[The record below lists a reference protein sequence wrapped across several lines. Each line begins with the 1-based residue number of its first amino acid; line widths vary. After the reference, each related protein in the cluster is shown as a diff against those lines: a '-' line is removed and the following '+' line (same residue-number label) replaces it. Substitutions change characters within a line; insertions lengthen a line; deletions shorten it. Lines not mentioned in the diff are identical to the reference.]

1 MNIREFSSIV
11 ENINATINI
20 YPRKKIN
27 YILNITFSLICF
39 DVLAQKFVLNFLFKI
54 SIQIQALCKVIII
67 DIIVLSLKI
76 MFTFVY
82 HLCKLMMWHM
92 PLYFHHSLCRHV
104 LRHEDFSWRFL
115 YLHVKQAKIC
125 C

>member
-1 MNIREFSSIV
+1 MLTLLSIF
-11 ENINATINI
+11 TH
-20 YPRKKIN
+20 KKTN

-39 DVLAQKFVLNFLFKI
+39 DILAQKFVLIFLFKI
-54 SIQIQALCKVIII
+54 SIQIQLLCKVVII

-76 MFTFVY
+76 MFTFIY

>member
-11 ENINATINI
+11 ENVNVAINI
-20 YPRKKIN
+20 YPQKTN

-39 DVLAQKFVLNFLFKI
+39 DILAQKFVLIFLFKI
-54 SIQIQALCKVIII
+54 SIQIQLLCKVVII

-115 YLHVKQAKIC
+115 YLHVKQAKIFC
-125 C
+125 